1 MRAVVDTNILVSAVL
16 GGALKVI
23 VDAWKAQKFTLIVSE
38 PIVHEYLD
46 VLNRPKFKLT
56 QEELSAT
63 TDFLLTLA
71 EFVTPLETV
80 SAIVADPTDN
90 KFLDAALAANADYLV
105 SGDAHILDL
114 ESFRGIPIL
123 TARKFIDRL
132 PD

>member
-1 MRAVVDTNILVSAVL
+1 MRVVVDTNILVSAVL

-23 VDAWKAQKFTLIVSE
+23 IDAWKAQKFTLIVSE

-56 QEELSAT
+56 QEEISAT

-90 KFLDAALAANADYLV
+90 KFLDAALAANVDYLV